1 MTHSS
6 KTRNQLSYVVFD
18 DEMPDG
24 SFHRMDISTN
34 TTNYTTEQLGDG
46 IYFANGLAS
55 SSDASSIYI
64 SETTAARILKYDITS
79 GTIEPFLEH
88 IPILT
93 DNIHVGQ
100 NNGELLVP
108 GYTRNNNMET
118 ILKDPSTLSNFL
130 K

>member
-1 MTHSS
+1 
-6 KTRNQLSYVVFD
+6 
-18 DEMPDG
+18 
-24 SFHRMDISTN
+24 MDISTN

-55 SSDASSIYI
+55 SSDGSSIYI

-79 GTIEPFLEH
+79 GTIKPFLEH
-88 IPILT
+88 IPILI

-118 ILKDPSTLSNFL
+118 ILKDPS
-130 K
+130 